1 VALLS
6 FHEVFMAIVHNPDTD
21 YAREM
26 EKWNQ
31 PTNNGGFG
39 AARFE
44 EYPLMVFKA
53 FQRDNG
59 RVMCGDPLA
68 TVGDAEGEAFSRS
81 CQLIVRNDDE
91 RDRALGEGW
100 SKGPDTAI
108 EKFERDMQSIAEVT
122 AQRHFAD
129 QGISDL
135 AKAEA
140 TQADAATHEQVPAV
154 PVTPIKRKRGRP
166 RKTGV

>member
-1 VALLS
+1 
-6 FHEVFMAIVHNPDTD
+6 MAIVHNPDSD
-21 YAREM
+21 YAREL

-31 PTNNGGFG
+31 PTTNGGFG

-53 FQRDNG
+53 FKRDNG

-81 CQLIVRNDDE
+81 CQLIVRNNDE
-91 RDRALGEGW
+91 RDRAMADGW
-100 SKGPDTAI
+100 SVAPNKAI
-108 EKFERDMQSIAEVT
+108 EKFEHDMQSIAEVT

-129 QGISDL
+129 QGLSDL

-154 PVTPIKRKRGRP
+154 PITPVKRKRGRP
-166 RKTGV
+166 RKIKV

>member
-1 VALLS
+1 
-6 FHEVFMAIVHNPDTD
+6 MAIVHNPDSD
-21 YAREM
+21 YAREV

-44 EYPLMVFKA
+44 EYPLMLFKA
-53 FQRDNG
+53 FKRENG

-81 CQLIVRNDDE
+81 CQLIVRNNDE
-91 RDRALGEGW
+91 RDRAMADGW
-100 SKGPDTAI
+100 SVAPDKAVK
-108 EKFERDMQSIAEVT
+108 KFEHDMRLIAEVT

-129 QGISDL
+129 QGLSDL

-154 PVTPIKRKRGRP
+154 PITPVKRKRGRP
-166 RKTGV
+166 RKIKV

>member
-1 VALLS
+1 
-6 FHEVFMAIVHNPDTD
+6 MAIVHNPDSD

-31 PTNNGGFG
+31 PTSNGGFG

-53 FQRDNG
+53 FKRDNG

-81 CQLIVRNDDE
+81 CQLIVRNNDE
-91 RDRALGEGW
+91 RDRAMDDGW
-100 SKGPDTAI
+100 SVAPDKAI
-108 EKFERDMQSIAEVT
+108 EKFERDMQSIAKVT

-129 QGISDL
+129 QGLSDL

-140 TQADAATHEQVPAV
+140 AQADAATHEQVPAV
-154 PVTPIKRKRGRP
+154 PITPVKRKRGRP
-166 RKTGV
+166 RKTKV

>member
-1 VALLS
+1 
-6 FHEVFMAIVHNPDTD
+6 MGIVYNPDSD
-21 YAREM
+21 YARELQ
-26 EKWNQ
+26 KWNE
-31 PTNNGGFG
+31 PTTNGGFG

-53 FQRDNG
+53 FKRDNG

-81 CQLIVRNDDE
+81 CQLIVRNNDE
-91 RDRALGEGW
+91 RDRAMADGW
-100 SKGPDTAI
+100 SGAPDEAVK
-108 EKFERDMQSIAEVT
+108 KFEHDMRLIAEVT

-129 QGISDL
+129 QGLSDL

>member
-1 VALLS
+1 
-6 FHEVFMAIVHNPDTD
+6 MAIVHNPDSD
-21 YAREM
+21 YSREL

-31 PTNNGGFG
+31 PTTNGGFG

-53 FQRDNG
+53 FKRDNG

-81 CQLIVRNDDE
+81 CQLIVRNTDE
-91 RDRALGEGW
+91 RVRAMADGW
-100 SKGPDTAI
+100 SVAPDKAI
-108 EKFERDMQSIAEVT
+108 EDFEHDMRSIAEVT

-129 QGISDL
+129 QGLSDL
-135 AKAEA
+135 AKDEA

-154 PVTPIKRKRGRP
+154 PITPVKRKRGRP
-166 RKTGV
+166 RKTKG

>member
-1 VALLS
+1 
-6 FHEVFMAIVHNPDTD
+6 MAIVHNPDSD
-21 YAREM
+21 YAREV

-31 PTNNGGFG
+31 PTTNGGFG

-53 FQRDNG
+53 FKRDNG

-68 TVGDAEGEAFSRS
+68 TVGDAESEAFSRS
-81 CQLIVRNDDE
+81 CQLIVRNNDE
-91 RDRALGEGW
+91 RDRAMDDGW
-100 SKGPDTAI
+100 SVAPDKAI
-108 EKFERDMQSIAEVT
+108 EKYELDMRYIAEVT

-129 QGISDL
+129 QGLSDL

-154 PVTPIKRKRGRP
+154 PITPVKRKRGRP
-166 RKTGV
+166 RKIKV

>member
-1 VALLS
+1 
-6 FHEVFMAIVHNPDTD
+6 MGIVHNPDSD
-21 YAREM
+21 YARELQ
-26 EKWNQ
+26 KWNE
-31 PTNNGGFG
+31 PTTNGGFG

-53 FQRDNG
+53 FQRENG
-59 RVMCGDPLA
+59 KVMCGDPLA

-81 CQLIVRNDDE
+81 CQLIVKNNDE
-91 RDRALGEGW
+91 RDRAMGDGW
-100 SKGPDTAI
+100 SIAPDKAI

-129 QGISDL
+129 QGLSDL

-140 TQADAATHEQVPAV
+140 TKADAATHAQVPAV
-154 PVTPIKRKRGRP
+154 PITPITRKRVRP
-166 RKTGV
+166 SRSKAKG

>member
-1 VALLS
+1 
-6 FHEVFMAIVHNPDTD
+6 MAIVHNPDSD
-21 YAREM
+21 YAREV

-31 PTNNGGFG
+31 PTTNGGFG

-53 FQRDNG
+53 FKRENG

-81 CQLIVRNDDE
+81 CQLIVRSNDE
-91 RDRALGEGW
+91 RDRAMADGW
-100 SKGPDTAI
+100 SVAPDEAVK
-108 EKFERDMQSIAEVT
+108 KFEHDMQSIAEVT

-129 QGISDL
+129 QGLSDL

-154 PVTPIKRKRGRP
+154 PITPVKRKRGRP
-166 RKTGV
+166 RKIKV

>member
-1 VALLS
+1 
-6 FHEVFMAIVHNPDTD
+6 MAIVHNPDSD

-31 PTNNGGFG
+31 PTTNGGFG

-53 FQRDNG
+53 FKRENG

-81 CQLIVRNDDE
+81 CQLIVRNNDE
-91 RDRALGEGW
+91 RDPAMADGW
-100 SKGPDTAI
+100 SVAPDKAI
-108 EKFERDMQSIAEVT
+108 EKYELDMRSIAEVT

-129 QGISDL
+129 QGLSDL

-154 PVTPIKRKRGRP
+154 PITPVKRKRGRP
-166 RKTGV
+166 RKIKV

>member
-1 VALLS
+1 
-6 FHEVFMAIVHNPDTD
+6 MAIVHNPDSD

-31 PTNNGGFG
+31 PTSNGGFG

-53 FQRDNG
+53 FKRENG

-81 CQLIVRNDDE
+81 CQLIVRNNDE
-91 RDRALGEGW
+91 RDRAMDDGW
-100 SKGPDTAI
+100 STAPDKAI

-129 QGISDL
+129 QGLSDL

-140 TQADAATHEQVPAV
+140 AQADAATHEQVPAGPIT
-154 PVTPIKRKRGRP
+154 PVKRKRGRP
-166 RKTGV
+166 RKTKV

>member
-1 VALLS
+1 
-6 FHEVFMAIVHNPDTD
+6 MAIVHNPDSD
-21 YAREM
+21 YAQEM

-53 FQRDNG
+53 FKRDNG

-81 CQLIVRNDDE
+81 CQLIVRNNDE
-91 RDRALGEGW
+91 RVRAMADGW
-100 SKGPDTAI
+100 SVAPDKAI
-108 EKFERDMQSIAEVT
+108 EDFEHDMRSIAEVT

-129 QGISDL
+129 QGLSDL

-154 PVTPIKRKRGRP
+154 PITPVKRKRGRP
-166 RKTGV
+166 RKTKV

>member
-1 VALLS
+1 
-6 FHEVFMAIVHNPDTD
+6 MAIVHNPDSD
-21 YAREM
+21 YAREV

-44 EYPLMVFKA
+44 EYPLMLFKA
-53 FQRDNG
+53 FKRDNG

-81 CQLIVRNDDE
+81 CQLIVRNNDE
-91 RDRALGEGW
+91 RDRAMDDGW
-100 SKGPDTAI
+100 SVAPDKAI
-108 EKFERDMQSIAEVT
+108 EKFEHDLRSIAEVT

-129 QGISDL
+129 QGLSDL

-140 TQADAATHEQVPAV
+140 AQADAATHEQVPAV

-166 RKTGV
+166 RKTRV

>member
-1 VALLS
+1 
-6 FHEVFMAIVHNPDTD
+6 MAIVHNPDSD
-21 YAREM
+21 YSREL
-26 EKWNQ
+26 EKWNR
-31 PTNNGGFG
+31 PTNDGGFG

-91 RDRALGEGW
+91 HDRALGDGW

-154 PVTPIKRKRGRP
+154 PITPVKRKRGRP
-166 RKTGV
+166 RKIKV

>member
-1 VALLS
+1 
-6 FHEVFMAIVHNPDTD
+6 MAIVHNPDSD

-26 EKWNQ
+26 EKWDQ
-31 PTNNGGFG
+31 TTSNGGFG

-91 RDRALGEGW
+91 HDRALGDGW

-129 QGISDL
+129 QGLSDL

-154 PVTPIKRKRGRP
+154 PITPIKRKRGRP